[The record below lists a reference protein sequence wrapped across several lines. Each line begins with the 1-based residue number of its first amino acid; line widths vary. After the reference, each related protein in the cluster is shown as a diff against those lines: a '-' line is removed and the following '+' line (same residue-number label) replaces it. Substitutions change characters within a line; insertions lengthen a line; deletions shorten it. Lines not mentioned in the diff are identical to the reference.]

1 MIKSQPVP
9 AQGKSLIDPY
19 AWIILAVVYF
29 ASVVAPFN
37 QFKIPPL
44 MPVLMQ
50 TFQIDLTQAGLL
62 MSIIAMIGLA
72 LALPTGIILQQLGPK
87 TALLIALGLMA
98 VGAVIGAL

>member
-9 AQGKSLIDPY
+9 AQGKSLITPY
-19 AWIILAVVYF
+19 AWVILAVVYF

-62 MSIIAMIGLA
+62 MSIIAMIGLV
-72 LALPTGIILQQLGPK
+72 LALPT
-87 TALLIALGLMA
+87 
-98 VGAVIGAL
+98 